1 MKTHVWVKITHNIRP
16 SLAVCIFPKFAPKIL
31 WLKFFLHLHLHY
43 IDKKNKNREVIVMKT
58 DILVA
63 IKTKC

>member
-1 MKTHVWVKITHNIRP
+1 MVKN
-16 SLAVCIFPKFAPKIL
+16 L
-31 WLKFFLHLHLHY
+31 LHLTFFHY